1 MKFYFPFENNV
12 LSLFRYVLVKRHFPL
27 ISPFTDNTQII
38 SLDFPRFHLHHS
50 LREKKDVISAK
61 SLKLVKLDE

>member
-12 LSLFRYVLVKRHFPL
+12 LSLFRYALVKRYFPL

-38 SLDFPRFHLHHS
+38 SLDFVKISHASFTTG
-50 LREKKDVISAK
+50 EKRCNISK
-61 SLKLVKLDE
+61 EFKISKIR